1 MITLEAAHLRAAFLF
16 LIMAKIEK
24 GSKKLLNAWAFYDW
38 ANSVYTLTIASSIFP
53 IFYSALF
60 LTEIKKVTAFGFEFK
75 STALITFVTAFT
87 FLVVAFTSPIL
98 SGVADYV
105 GNKKSF
111 MKFFCYV
118 GGLGCIGLYWFDV
131 TPDKIH
137 LSLLFYFMGLIG
149 YWGSL
154 VFYNSYLPD
163 IAFEEQQDSISA
175 KGFSMGY
182 LGSVILLV
190 INLGMVLYPQFFGFD
205 ISISETIRETGTEVE
220 IAEAL
225 KKAKDSASF
234 EAMKISFITVG
245 LWWIL
250 FSQYTFYIL
259 PKGVSKGHKV
269 TKAVVF
275 NGLKELRIVWNQLK
289 QDLRLKRYLIAFFV
303 FSMAVQTI
311 MLVAVYFGEEEISWG
326 GDSEKT
332 IGLIGSI
339 LIIQLVAILGAF
351 LTSRASA
358 KFGNIRTLIAV
369 NFIWMTLC
377 IFAYFVTLP
386 IHFYLTAGFVGLVMG
401 GVQSLARSTY
411 SKFLPETED
420 TTSYFSFYDVAEKI
434 GIVIGMIIYGTIDQI
449 TGSMRNAILFLFVFF
464 LLGIILLL
472 RVPKEIIELNE
483 N

>member
-1 MITLEAAHLRAAFLF
+1 MSEL
-16 LIMAKIEK
+16 KK

-60 LTEIKKVTAFGFEFK
+60 VGQIEKTVPAFGMVFK
-75 STALITFVTAFT
+75 STALITYVTAFT
-87 FLVVAFTSPIL
+87 FLIVAFTSPIL

-105 GNKKSF
+105 GNKKNF

-118 GGLGCIGLYWFDV
+118 GGIGCIGLYWFSIES
-131 TPDKIH
+131 IH
-137 LSLLFYFMGLIG
+137 ISLLFYFMGLIG

-163 IAFEEQQDSISA
+163 IAYPEQQDRVSA

-182 LGSVILLV
+182 IGSVILLL
-190 INLGMVLYPQFFGFD
+190 INLAMVMKPDWFGFD
-205 ISISETIRETGTEVE
+205 ISISKSILETGTEIE

-225 KKAKDSASF
+225 EKAKNNASF
-234 EAMKISFITVG
+234 EAMRISFITVG

-259 PKGVSKGHKV
+259 PKGTSKGHKV

-275 NGLKELRIVWNQLK
+275 NGLKELKLVWIQL
-289 QDLRLKRYLIAFFV
+289 QDNLRLKRYLVAFFV

-311 MLVAVYFGEEEISWG
+311 MLVAVYFGEEEIAWG
-326 GDSEKT
+326 SSDAKT
-332 IGLIGSI
+332 QGLITSI
-339 LIIQLVAILGAF
+339 LVIQLVAIVGAI
-351 LTSRASA
+351 LTSRASS
-358 KFGNIRTLIAV
+358 KFGNITTLIV
-369 NFIWMTLC
+369 INLFWMVLC
-377 IFAYFVTLP
+377 FYAYFMETP
-386 IHFYLTAGFVGLVMG
+386 IQFYIAASLVGLVMG

-411 SKFLPETED
+411 SKFLPDTED

-434 GIVIGMIIYGTIDQI
+434 GIVIGMGIFATIDQI
-449 TGSMRNAILFLFVFF
+449 TGSMRNAILFLVIFF
-464 LLGIILLL
+464 IGGIVLLF
-472 RVPKEIIELNE
+472 RVPRKEL
-483 N
+483 